1 MTRSYLALA
10 AGLLTV
16 TAFVAGHQVAQLD
29 PSPAPASQPAAL
41 AVPARPASTAKAIAP
56 DPTKPAPK
64 GIQLGDP
71 SDCSFGGTC
80 LSEKYHLMPL
90 RG

>member
-1 MTRSYLALA
+1 MTRTHLALA

-16 TAFVAGHQVAQLD
+16 TAFVAGHQAARLD
-29 PSPAPASQPAAL
+29 LAPTKMSPPTALTAPGNPAPS
-41 AVPARPASTAKAIAP
+41 AKAIAP

-71 SDCSFGGTC
+71 SDCGLGGTC
-80 LSEKYHLMPL
+80 LGEKYHLMPL